1 MDPKRLEALLAAMHR
16 VGASA
21 LHLVP
26 GRPPMLRVQRR
37 FVAGDATPVASADID
52 ELSRDMLFSDHRERL
67 ARLGHVEV
75 LYVARN
81 GRRCRAS
88 VAAVDGTCS
97 LVLRPVPERPPE
109 FAGLELPP
117 QLAGFTRCRTGLVAI
132 AGFFGAGKSATL
144 AAIVE
149 ACGQDAGLHV
159 VTIEDSIQYVHQ
171 DGPALLHQREIGTHV
186 ATATAGVQQAVAAGV
201 DVVVVADVADAATL
215 DAALAAAEAGC
226 LVFVGVEAGSVVGAL
241 ADLTA
246 LVPLEQRPRLRTRLA
261 RALRGVAAQSLL
273 HRSHT
278 TGRLPV
284 VEVLVNSP
292 AVRAALR
299 AGRLQEL
306 PGIMQRCR
314 SLGMQTMDIALRGL
328 LAQHLVTQEEALLH
342 AVDRDEVLARG
353 PAR

>member
-1 MDPKRLEALLAAMHR
+1 MDAQRLEALLAAMHR

-26 GRPPMLRVQRR
+26 DRPPMLRVQRR
-37 FVAGDATPVASADID
+37 FVAGDATPVATSDVG
-52 ELSRDMLFSDHRERL
+52 ELIRDMLFSDHRERL

-81 GRRCRAS
+81 GRRCRAT
-88 VAAVDGTCS
+88 VAETDGVCS
-97 LVLRPVPERPPE
+97 LVLRPVPELPPQL
-109 FAGLELPP
+109 ADLELPP
-117 QLAGFTRCRTGLVAI
+117 QVAGFTRCRAGLVAI

-149 ACGQDAGLHV
+149 ACGQDAGLHI

-171 DGPALLHQREIGTHV
+171 DGPALLHQREVGTHV
-186 ATATAGVQQAVAAGV
+186 ATATAGIQQAVATGV
-201 DVVVVADVADAATL
+201 DVVVVADTADAATL
-215 DAALAAAEAGC
+215 DAALSAAEAGC
-226 LVFVGVEAGSVVGAL
+226 LVFLGVEAGSVVGAL
-241 ADLTA
+241 AELTS

-261 RALRGVAAQSLL
+261 RALRGVTAQSLL

-278 TGRLPV
+278 PGRLPV

-292 AVRAALR
+292 AVRTALR
-299 AGRLQEL
+299 AGRLQDL

-328 LAQHLVTQEEALLH
+328 LAQHLVSQEEALLH
-342 AVDRDEVLARG
+342 AVDRDEVLVRPG
-353 PAR
+353 R